1 MDRERARAR
10 PSGANPPL
18 GGRSRGRGTLRTAR
32 AAVQTTAVRRALCFM
47 GVVVISV
54 VVLMAGW
61 VVSGDPGATTAAAVS
76 PAAVSPAAVSP
87 QGRGALTL
95 LSQSAVVQPGQSF
108 DLHLKVA
115 ASAGPTS
122 GLGVTVAVYP
132 CLSSLSSF
140 DQSVASGPVGV
151 PISQTSSPLP
161 LSSLPTVAGG
171 GVDVSLPVT
180 VGSSSGPVIHL
191 TPSSGQCR
199 SYPSGVYPVRVAL
212 VATAGSGSA
221 DSGATVSSFTTHLV
235 YTEATQ
241 TTQRLRVGVV
251 LPLQLTQR
259 ASVAPSSAE
268 LRVHPESALTPQ
280 FPDALENLDGTVT
293 SIAEQHAGVPVT
305 LQVSGQALGAL
316 AAPGHEAALSRLAQ
330 LAASPTVHQITV
342 APYVPVD
349 AAALVG
355 SGLQAE
361 LALQIARGAQSVA
374 AATDTAVPEV
384 AAGFGP
390 WIAGGSLDGATVS
403 ALIADGYQQAVLPS
417 AALSGSPAVGSTT
430 QPVVVGDGRGS
441 SIVAMPASNDLTL
454 RFVDVPGNPVLAAH
468 QLVAEL
474 AQLYYERPN
483 GTSPRAVVAAGP
495 LGWKADPAFVDA
507 LLGSLTSNPVAEP
520 ITLTQLFSLFPSTT
534 TCRTGCRL
542 ATPVTTTGLP
552 VTAIRSERLRVNGFA
567 SSAQGQ
573 HELSQRLG
581 DLVLGAES
589 LALRPNQQASVA
601 SASGSALDAQL
612 SQLAITGDRE
622 ITLTARSGRVPVTVV
637 SNAPY
642 TITGALSLSSDK
654 LLFPNGAAR
663 WTTPVTLLPRHTNVI
678 YVQVQSRASG
688 TFKLAVALRS
698 TDGALRLAGGT
709 LTVRSTTTSV
719 VGIVLSVGAVVV
731 LGAWWIRTSLR
742 RRAAR
747 RAEDQVTDD
756 PRPTGSD
763 S

>member
-1 MDRERARAR
+1 
-10 PSGANPPL
+10 
-18 GGRSRGRGTLRTAR
+18 
-32 AAVQTTAVRRALCFM
+32 VRRVVCSL
-47 GVVVISV
+47 GVVVISLV
-54 VVLMAGW
+54 MVMAGW
-61 VVSGDPGATTAAAVS
+61 VVTGDADATTAGAIT
-76 PAAVSPAAVSP
+76 PAAVAP

-115 ASAGPTS
+115 ASAGPAS

-140 DQSVASGPVGV
+140 DQSVVSGPVGV
-151 PISQTSSPLP
+151 PISQTSSPLA
-161 LSSLPTVAGG
+161 LSSLPALAGG
-171 GVDVSLPVT
+171 GVDVALPVT
-180 VGSSSGPVIHL
+180 VGSSAGPVIHL
-191 TPSSGQCR
+191 TPASGQCR

-212 VATAGSGSA
+212 VATTGSGSA
-221 DSGATVSSFTTHLV
+221 DSGASISSFTTHLV
-235 YTEATQ
+235 YTEATPA
-241 TTQRLRVGVV
+241 TQRLRVGVV

-259 ASVAPSSAE
+259 ASAAPSSAE
-268 LRVHPESALTPQ
+268 LRVHPESAVTPQ
-280 FPDALENLDGTVT
+280 FPDALASLDGTVT
-293 SIAEQHAGVPVT
+293 SIAEEHAGVPVT

-316 AAPGHEAALSRLAQ
+316 ATPGHEAAISRLAQ

-374 AATDTAVPEV
+374 ASTDTAVPQV

-390 WIAGGSLDGATVS
+390 WIAGASLDGATLS
-403 ALIADGYQQAVLPS
+403 ALLADGYQQVVVPS
-417 AALSGSPAVGSTT
+417 AALSGSPVVGSTT
-430 QPVVVGDGRGS
+430 QPVVVADGRGS
-441 SIVAMPASNDLTL
+441 SMVAMAASTDLTL

-474 AQLYYERPN
+474 AQVYYERPN
-483 GTSPRAVVAAGP
+483 GTSPRAVVVAGP

-507 LLGSLTSNPVAEP
+507 LLGSLTSNPLAEP

-542 ATPVTTTGLP
+542 AAPVTAAGLP
-552 VTAIRSERLRVNGFA
+552 VTAMRSERLRVNGFA

-573 HELSQRLG
+573 RELSQRLG

-589 LALRPNQQASVA
+589 LALRPNQQAAVA
-601 SASGSALDAQL
+601 AASGSALDAQL
-612 SQLAITGDRE
+612 SQLAIAGDRE

-642 TITGALSLSSDK
+642 TVTGALSLSSDK
-654 LLFPNGAAR
+654 LLFPNGAAS
-663 WTTPVTLLPRHTNVI
+663 WSTPVTLLPRHTNVI

-698 TDGALRLAGGT
+698 TDGTLRLAGGAI
-709 LTVRSTTTSV
+709 TVRSTTTSV

-747 RAEDQVTDD
+747 RAEDQITDGHD
-756 PRPTGSD
+756 LTDTD